1 MSAAFLHDRG
11 DPDAMGASPAL
22 LRRAMI
28 PGPAKRSTLSECSV
42 PEHRGFDPAELA
54 IAFDQRGVLFASLDP
69 RSEPAIA
76 DGRFP
81 NAVWQR
87 S

>member
-1 MSAAFLHDRG
+1 
-11 DPDAMGASPAL
+11 
-22 LRRAMI
+22 MI

-42 PEHRGFDPAELA
+42 PEHRGFWSSRTCNRIWPAWGPLC
-54 IAFDQRGVLFASLDP
+54 L
-69 RSEPAIA
+69 SEPAIA
-76 DGRFP
+76 HGRFP